1 MTATALNV
9 ALAVAQALEAAR
21 DELSRLDA
29 HAGDGDHG
37 VTMTLA
43 ARALRQKLEHGTQP
57 SEYEVAQQAALAAA
71 SVGGAIGPLYAA
83 ALMRIAATLRRQAE
97 EGSVPGPT
105 LRLLECTEAARAAV
119 VELGDAQPGDKT
131 LLDSLQ
137 PAIDALQT
145 AADAGLDPCAA
156 LSRAAVAARAGALA
170 TADMRA
176 RVGRASRLGER
187 SRGSPDPGAMSL
199 ALIFEVAA
207 STVAT
212 DC

>member
-1 MTATALNV
+1 MTVSARHV
-9 ALAVAQALEAAR
+9 ALAVAEALEAAC
-21 DELSRLDA
+21 DELSQLDA

-43 ARALRQKLEHGTQP
+43 ARALRQKLEHGTQL

-71 SVGGAIGPLYAA
+71 SVGGAIGPLYAT
-83 ALMRIAATLRRQAE
+83 ALVRIAATLRRQAE
-97 EGSVPGPT
+97 EGSVPGST
-105 LRLLECTEAARAAV
+105 LRLLECAEAARAAV
-119 VELGDAQPGDKT
+119 VELGGAQPGDKT
-131 LLDSLQ
+131 LLDALQ
-137 PAIDALQT
+137 PAIEALQA
-145 AADAGLDPCAA
+145 AADSGLEPCAA
-156 LSRAAVAARAGALA
+156 LSRAAVAARAGALQ

-199 ALIFEVAA
+199 ALIFEVVA